1 MRPTKFKEHNV
12 IYAKNQAEYQQLPA
26 LKGEDGTVISCW
38 KLSWKEKIKLL
49 ITGKIWLAAM
59 TFNNSLQPV
68 FITTEKKEVI
78 EENY

>member
-12 IYAKNQAEYQQLPA
+12 IYAKNQPEYQQLPA

-49 ITGKIWLAAM
+49 ITGKIWLAVM
-59 TFNNSLQPV
+59 TFNNSFQPV

-78 EENY
+78 EENS

>member
-49 ITGKIWLAAM
+49 I
-59 TFNNSLQPV
+59 F
-68 FITTEKKEVI
+68 
-78 EENY
+78 